1 MKDIKQVN
9 GTKLLGWQVP
19 DARARMVRE
28 RFLEEVTFER
38 RTEGG
43 KGGHAP

>member
-1 MKDIKQVN
+1 MKYIKQVH
-9 GTKLLGWQVP
+9 GTKLLGWRVP
-19 DARARMVRE
+19 DALARMVRE